1 MKQTQNKIPEI
12 VSRAYFAFP
21 HLQGHIEF
29 VFHEDACIQCCVQVS
44 FMGCE
49 SPPIHEMFIYRD
61 TFQSRSNPPLEQN
74 RSNYIKLK
82 DIKYT
87 ITQIF
92 SCNCIHTNTL
102 WKETLTPNKK
112 KTQKWNLMTTVRTT
126 QIRFNWK
133 PTSLVVNPATKHV

>member
-1 MKQTQNKIPEI
+1 MWKTFTTAMKQTQNKIPEI

-29 VFHEDACIQCCVQVS
+29 VFHEDACIQCCVQVC
-44 FMGCE
+44 FMWHE

-112 KTQKWNLMTTVRTT
+112 KLRNEILWLQFAPL
-126 QIRFNWK
+126 RFDLIENQPVW
-133 PTSLVVNPATKHV
+133 